1 MLEDKIMLHIH
12 VIYVNCIDYFEK
24 EKKNR
29 YLNQSILREAV
40 TYPMVQH
47 EKQSEISNQSKRSK
61 REYK

>member
-1 MLEDKIMLHIH
+1 MLKDKIMMHTH

-47 EKQSEISNQSKRSK
+47 GKQSEISNQSKRSK
-61 REYK
+61 REYE